1 MPIARTRAPEFRM
14 QRARLGR
21 VKVGA
26 PLLADSRETT
36 ARGVGEQAEHDQSS
50 ECVGNSGRVSVKVVD
65 GVRRPTACLL
75 SVLDD

>member
-1 MPIARTRAPEFRM
+1 M

-26 PLLADSRETT
+26 PLLADSREAT

-50 ECVGNSGRVSVKVVD
+50 ECVGDRVGNSGRVLVQVVD
-65 GVRRPTACLL
+65 GVHRPTACLL